1 MGVAMNEKYIVEK
14 LLNSESPSIRY
25 RMQKDFL
32 GLEPDENLKER
43 ILASKPVEK
52 IFKKMHPDGY
62 WLHKGIGDGIDYSM
76 SSSTHFMLSYLAEL
90 GLGKW
95 DERIDRAV
103 RRYWSL
109 KEPQK
114 WLSPP
119 DYLTGQSCLYAYN
132 LRTFIMLGY
141 KDDVHMAPRIKALLN
156 DVREDNGYLC
166 VRKSFKSST
175 KSCIRGTTKALMA
188 YAELPEFWEHKSCKR
203 TVDYFLSRNVYY
215 KKPEL
220 TEKIRGGMQVS
231 FPFTID
237 ASLLEPLY
245 ALSTM
250 GYGRKRALSDAW
262 NDLEDQKDTSGYY
275 KLQWNPPVPFKPG
288 ERGEGNEWVTFYAL
302 TALKRAG
309 KLKGY

>member
-1 MGVAMNEKYIVEK
+1 MNEKYLVEK

-25 RMQKDFL
+25 RMQRDFL
-32 GLEPDENLKER
+32 EIEPDENLRER
-43 ILASKPVEK
+43 ILASKQVEK

-62 WLHKGIGDGIDYSM
+62 WLHKGSGDGIDYSM
-76 SSSTHFMLSYLAEL
+76 SSSTHFILSYLAEL

-95 DERIDRAV
+95 DDRIDKAV
-103 RRYWSL
+103 RRYWAL

-119 DYLTGQSCLYAYN
+119 DYLTGQSCLYSQN
-132 LRTFIMLGY
+132 IRTFIMLGY
-141 KDDVHMAPRIKALLN
+141 KDDVHMAPRIKTLLN
-156 DVREDNGYLC
+156 EVRDDNGYLC
-166 VRKSFKSST
+166 VRKSFKDST

-188 YAELPEFWEHKSCKR
+188 YAELPEFWEHQSCKR

-215 KKPEL
+215 RKPEL
-220 TEKIRGGMQVS
+220 TEKIRGGLQLS

-237 ASLLEPLY
+237 VSLLEPLY

-262 NDLEDQKDTSGYY
+262 NDLDSQRDASGYY

-302 TALKRAG
+302 TSMKRAG